1 MSLSSDAPYGTW
13 TSPVT
18 ADDLLRGALGLAH
31 PRYHGGE
38 LFWMESRP
46 AEAGRTTIVR
56 RTDDGAL
63 QDCVPA
69 PFNARTRVHEYGGIC
84 YAVLGDRL
92 WFSNFADQRIH
103 VVELAAPDAA
113 PAGTPVPVTPVPVT
127 PEDGRRWADFELDAG
142 RQRLIAIGEVDRDGD
157 EPRNFIAAIPL
168 DGGEPVELVSGS
180 DFYAD
185 ARLSPDGDSLLWLE
199 WDHPCMPWD
208 GTRLRRARLDGRGMP
223 VAPELIAGGPGE
235 SVFQP
240 GWLPDG
246 RLLFVSDR
254 SGWWNLHL
262 HEAGSSTNLTPVDAD
277 FGRPLWVFGM
287 RSWAALADGR
297 ILCQASTMDGDA
309 LTLLDPDRGTRRP
322 IPLPWRGLDGLATE
336 TDSRFPDAAKRLC
349 FIGASDDRFAELVE
363 ARLDEGHAGDAPE
376 DERDVIASEHTK
388 VLRKSTTMALEAAD
402 LSRPEAITFATGAD
416 PDASGAECH
425 AYFYAPAHRSCRGA
439 AGEKPPLIV
448 ISHGGPT
455 AATSPVLNLKV
466 QFWTSRGFAVL
477 DVDYRGSTGYGRAY
491 RDALKGGWG
500 VVDVEDCVA
509 GARFLAQRGDV
520 DPERMAIRGSSAG
533 GLTVLGALTFHDL
546 FRCGTSLYGVADLA
560 MLAQDTH
567 KFESRYLDSLV
578 GPWPGARATYEARSP
593 LHHTDRLDRPVL
605 FLQGLEDRIV
615 PPSQAEAM
623 VAALDARHIPVAYIA
638 FEGEQHGF
646 RQAAN
651 IRRALE
657 AELQFYAWTFGFVA
671 AGDMEP
677 IEIRNRTHGQQPVG
691 LGRS

>member
-1 MSLSSDAPYGTW
+1 MSTAPDAPFGTW
-13 TSPVT
+13 TSPVS
-18 ADDLLRGALGLAH
+18 ADDLLHGALGLAM

-38 LFWMESRP
+38 LFWMEARP
-46 AEAGRTTIVR
+46 AEGGRTTIVR
-56 RTDDGAL
+56 RDAEGAL
-63 QDCVPA
+63 HDCVPA

-84 YAVLGDRL
+84 YAVHDGRL

-103 VVELAAPDAA
+103 VVDLAAREPEPAPITPD
-113 PAGTPVPVTPVPVT
+113 
-127 PEDGRRWADFELDAG
+127 DGRRWADFEIDAT
-142 RQRLIAIGEVDRDGD
+142 RRRLIVIGEEDRQEGEDG
-157 EPRNFIAAIPL
+157 EARNFIAAVPL
-168 DGGEPVELVSGS
+168 DGGDPVELVSGS

-185 ARLSPDGDSLLWLE
+185 ARLSPDGHSLLWLE

-208 GTRLRRARLDGRGMP
+208 GTRLQCAKLAADGRP
-223 VAPELIAGGPGE
+223 TAPEQLAGGPGE

-254 SGWWNLHL
+254 SGWWNLYL
-262 HEAGSSTNLTPVDAD
+262 HGADDGINLTPMDAD

-287 RSWAALADGR
+287 RSWTALRDGR
-297 ILCQASTMDGDA
+297 VLCQSGTATGDA
-309 LTLLDPDRGTRRP
+309 LALLDPDQRVLEP
-322 IPLPWRGLDGLATE
+322 LPLPWTGLDGLAARM
-336 TDSRFPDAAKRLC
+336 DPHDAGAAQRFC
-349 FIGASDDRFAELVE
+349 FVGASADRFGELVE
-363 ARLDEGHAGDAPE
+363 AEIGGDET
-376 DERDVIASEHTK
+376 R
-388 VLRKSTTMALEAAD
+388 VLRRSTTMELEPDD
-402 LSRPEAITFATGAD
+402 LSRPQAITFATG
-416 PDASGAECH
+416 PDGSAESH
-425 AYFYAPAHRSCRGA
+425 AYFFPPAHRSCRGA
-439 AGEKPPLIV
+439 PGEQPPLIV

-455 AATSPVLNLKV
+455 AATSPVLNLRI
-466 QFWTSRGFAVL
+466 QYWTSRGFAVL

-509 GARFLAQRGDV
+509 GARFLAERGDV

-578 GPWPGARATYEARSP
+578 GPWPEARDVYAARSP
-593 LHHTDRLDRPVL
+593 LHHTEQLDRPVL

-623 VAALDARHIPVAYIA
+623 VAALDARGIPVAYIT

-651 IRRALE
+651 VRRALE
-657 AELQFYAWTFGFVA
+657 AELQFYAWVFGFVA
-671 AGDMEP
+671 AGKMEP
-677 IEIRNRTHGQQPVG
+677 IEIRNRD
-691 LGRS
+691 RA

>member
-1 MSLSSDAPYGTW
+1 MSTAVDAPYGTW

-18 ADDLLRGALGLAH
+18 ADDLLRGALGLSN
-31 PRYHGGE
+31 PRWHGGE

-46 AEAGRTTIVR
+46 AEGGRTTIVR
-56 RTDDGAL
+56 RDAQGVL
-63 QDCVPA
+63 HDCVPP
-69 PFNARTRVHEYGGIC
+69 PFNVRTRVHEYGGIC
-84 YAVLGDRL
+84 YLLHGRRL

-103 VVELAAPDAA
+103 VVDLAAADAA
-113 PAGTPVPVTPVPVT
+113 PTPITPD
-127 PEDGRRWADFELDAG
+127 DGRRWADFELDAG
-142 RQRLIAIGEVDRDGD
+142 RRRLIAIGEADRDGA
-157 EPRNFIAAIPL
+157 EARNFIAAIPL

-185 ARLSPDGDSLLWLE
+185 ARVSPDGQSLLWLE

-208 GTRLRRARLDGRGMP
+208 GTRLQHAALDAQGLPRA
-223 VAPELIAGGPGE
+223 AEQIAGGPE
-235 SVFQP
+235 EAVFQP

-254 SGWWNLHL
+254 SGWWNLYL
-262 HEAGSSTNLTPVDAD
+262 RQADGDVVDLTPIAAD
-277 FGRPLWVFGM
+277 VGRPLWVFGM
-287 RSWAALADGR
+287 RSWAALGDGR
-297 ILCQASTMDGDA
+297 ILCQYRQPDGDV
-309 LTLLDPDRGTRRP
+309 LDLLDPEQRSMQR
-322 IPLPWRGLDGLATE
+322 IPMVWTGLDGLAAE
-336 TDSRFPDAAKRLC
+336 TDAPLPADGSPRFC
-349 FIGASDDRFAELVE
+349 FVGAGEDRFAELVVAE
-363 ARLDEGHAGDAPE
+363 AEGDAF
-376 DERDVIASEHTK
+376 R
-388 VLRKSTTMALEAAD
+388 VLRTSTTMVLEAAD
-402 LSRPEAITFATGAD
+402 LSRPQAITFPTG
-416 PDASGAECH
+416 PDGSAESH
-425 AYFYAPAHRSCRGA
+425 AFFYAPAHRHCRGA
-439 AGEKPPLIV
+439 AGERPPLVV

-455 AATSPVLNLKV
+455 AATSPVLGLKV
-466 QFWTSRGFAVL
+466 QYWTSRGFAVL

-509 GARFLAQRGDV
+509 GARFLAERGDV
-520 DPERMAIRGSSAG
+520 DPQRMAIRGSSAG

-560 MLAQDTH
+560 MLARDTH

-578 GPWPGARATYEARSP
+578 GPWPQARDVYEARSP
-593 LHHTDRLDRPVL
+593 LHHTKQLDRPVL

-623 VAALDARHIPVAYIA
+623 VAALDARGIPVAYIT

-657 AELQFYAWTFGFVA
+657 AELQFYAWVFGFVA

-677 IEIRNRTHGQQPVG
+677 IEIRNRERARPTGGAGPD
-691 LGRS
+691 GRQGA